1 MKTKEITLCG
11 KTVNICYCLATEIA
25 FFKFAG
31 VGVEE
36 FDAKNP
42 EHPVHLILSGIVSWC
57 EANGKQPEVTD
68 HNIIFNADATEFV
81 KALKTCSSSDKN
93 GMPFQPDIAPRMQPP
108 KNRQKKKTPKRL

>member
-25 FFKFAG
+25 FNKFTG
-31 VGVEE
+31 VSVEE

-42 EHPVHLILSGIVSWC
+42 EHSVHLILSGIMSWY

-68 HNIIFNADATEFV
+68 HDIIFNADATEFV
-81 KALKTCSSSDKN
+81 QALKDMFELRREWYAIPAGYSTENAATEEQAEEKN
-93 GMPFQPDIAPRMQPP
+93 A
-108 KNRQKKKTPKRL
+108 